1 MKDAPVLSNS
11 QELETTR
18 DLPSA
23 QPVLRQGEDAS
34 NRTYDVLV
42 HYAAVLTVEA
52 TDHIDARERAYGS
65 TVLAV
70 FDHGLSLVDET
81 VVGVREADA

>member
-1 MKDAPVLSNS
+1 MEDAPVLSNS
-11 QELETTR
+11 QALVPL
-18 DLPSA
+18 DLPSSV
-23 QPVLRQGEDAS
+23 PVPRQGEDVVS
-34 NRTYDVLV
+34 RRYEVLV
-42 HYAAVLTVEA
+42 QYAAVLTVEA

-81 VVGVREADA
+81 VVGVREAEA

>member
-1 MKDAPVLSNS
+1 MEDTPILLNG
-11 QELETTR
+11 QELVR
-18 DLPSA
+18 RADHVSA
-23 QPVLRQGEDAS
+23 LHSSDEAVSR
-34 NRTYDVLV
+34 RYDVLV
-42 HYAAVLTVEA
+42 HFAAVLTVEA

>member
-1 MKDAPVLSNS
+1 MEDAPLLSNS
-11 QELETTR
+11 QELVRRT
-18 DLPSA
+18 DHLPA
-23 QPVLRQGEDAS
+23 ACPDEAVPR
-34 NRTYDVLV
+34 RYDVLV
-42 HYAAVLTVEA
+42 HFAAVLTVEA

-81 VVGVREADA
+81 VIGVREADA

>member
-1 MKDAPVLSNS
+1 MEDAPLLSNS
-11 QELETTR
+11 QELVRRT
-18 DLPSA
+18 DHVPA
-23 QPVLRQGEDAS
+23 PRQNEAAS
-34 NRTYDVLV
+34 RRYDVLV
-42 HYAAVLTVEA
+42 HFAAVLTVEA

>member
-1 MKDAPVLSNS
+1 MEGAPLLSNS
-11 QELETTR
+11 QELVRHTDHVPAARPDEVVSR
-18 DLPSA
+18 
-23 QPVLRQGEDAS
+23 R
-34 NRTYDVLV
+34 YDVLV
-42 HYAAVLTVEA
+42 HFAAVLTVEA